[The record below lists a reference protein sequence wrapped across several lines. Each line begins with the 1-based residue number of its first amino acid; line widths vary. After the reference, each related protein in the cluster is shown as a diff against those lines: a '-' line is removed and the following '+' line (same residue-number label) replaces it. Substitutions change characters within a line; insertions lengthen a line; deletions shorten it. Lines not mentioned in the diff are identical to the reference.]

1 MIVQG
6 GEPWTILPKPGGWTP
21 RRRVRPVPKGDSLTP
36 DKQLPEIRRR
46 RFVRSLLAWGR
57 RNRRD
62 FPWRHEADI
71 FRVLVG
77 EVLLQRSRSAT
88 VAGVYQS
95 LFERWPTVE
104 ALATAP
110 VRSIAVIIRPLGLTS
125 RAANLREMAR
135 QVAEEGMPSSEAGFT
150 RLPGV
155 GRYAARATLSASG
168 RRAPLVDGVS
178 ARVYR
183 RYFSYGDSTEAEL
196 WRLVESV
203 APRRGGPE
211 WNWAV
216 LDLAASVCLPVR
228 PLCRACPLRNSCA
241 WASGTVSGVD
251 GSIRD
256 S

>member
-1 MIVQG
+1 M
-6 GEPWTILPKPGGWTP
+6 P
-21 RRRVRPVPKGDSLTP
+21 RGDSGTFDARP
-36 DKQLPEIRRR
+36 SEVRRR

-57 RNRRD
+57 KNRRD
-62 FPWRHEADI
+62 FPWRHERDM

-77 EVLLQRSRSAT
+77 EVLLQRSRSST

-95 LFERWPTVE
+95 LFKRWPTVQ
-104 ALATAP
+104 ALAAAP
-110 VRSIAVIIRPLGLTS
+110 VRSIAATIRPLGLTS
-125 RAANLREMAR
+125 RAATLREMAR
-135 QVAEEGMPSSEAGFT
+135 RVAEEGMPSSEAGFT

-155 GRYAARATLSASG
+155 GRYAARATLSAAG

-183 RYFSYGDSTEAEL
+183 RFFSYSDSSEADL

-203 APRRGGPE
+203 APRRGGPD

-228 PLCRACPLRNSCA
+228 PRCPVCPLRDTCA
-241 WASGTVSGVD
+241 WASVTVSEVD
-251 GSIRD
+251 GSVRA